1 MACKHDCQ
9 YDYCIIFFKL
19 YLGQANDRLTQAK
32 SQQVS
37 NPVEFCTIFIDSPA
51 RMWQY
56 TRVMLKGISPVISP
70 TLLKILAEMGH
81 GDEIVLSDA
90 HFPAHTFNST
100 VVRADGL
107 GVDTLL
113 KGIIPLFELDSY
125 ATPVI
130 MMEAVPGD
138 TLDPA
143 VEAKYR
149 AAMGYEGTI
158 ERMERY
164 AFYERAKNAYA
175 CVISGETAKYGNII
189 IKKGVTPICD

>member
-1 MACKHDCQ
+1 M
-9 YDYCIIFFKL
+9 
-19 YLGQANDRLTQAK
+19 
-32 SQQVS
+32 
-37 NPVEFCTIFIDSPA
+37 IDSRA
-51 RMWQY
+51 RLWHD
-56 TRVMLKGISPVISP
+56 TGTMLKGISPVVSP
-70 TLLKILAEMGH
+70 ALLKILAEMGH

-107 GVDTLL
+107 GVDALL

-138 TLDPA
+138 TLDPS

-149 AAMGYEGTI
+149 AAMGYDGTI

-164 AFYERAKNAYA
+164 AFYERAKQAYA